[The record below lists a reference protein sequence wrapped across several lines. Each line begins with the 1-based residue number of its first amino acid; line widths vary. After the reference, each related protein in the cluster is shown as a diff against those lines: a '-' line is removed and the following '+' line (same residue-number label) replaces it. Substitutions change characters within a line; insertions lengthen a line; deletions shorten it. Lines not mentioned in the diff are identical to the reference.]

1 MNQKLSFE
9 EWQWMYWGKVTMAED
24 LKEELRQLHNI
35 DADQEIE
42 NVMRTEYQSYL
53 NGRFNQ

>member
-24 LKEELRQLHNI
+24 LKAELRQLHNI

-53 NGRFNQ
+53 IGGSQ